1 MLFERDCQAAME
13 NSRIQAFMDT
23 VREAAGDGI
32 LTQRQFQERRFNK
45 FWPNSVITRYVEEMD
60 DYEFVLM
67 GGDLVALGGRD
78 LTGKF
83 ISGGSYMN
91 TAEDLRNYNSDVI
104 RLQQPIYCCGSVDY
118 EDFEYKTWKQV
129 KIPFEMNGT
138 YSQTLGFSVFD

>member
-1 MLFERDCQAAME
+1 MLFERDCQAAMD
-13 NSRIQAFMDT
+13 NPRIRTFMEA
-23 VREAAGDGI
+23 VSEAAGEDI
-32 LTQRQFQERRFNK
+32 LTQRQFQEPRFSK
-45 FWPNSVITRYVEEMD
+45 FWPNCVITRYVEEMD

-91 TAEDLRNYNSDVI
+91 TAEDLRNYNGDVI
-104 RLQQPIYCCGSVDY
+104 RLQRPIYCCGSVDF

-138 YSQTLGFSVFD
+138 YGQTLGFSVFD